1 MFSQKQLNYSFETNS
16 FTIYSM
22 DNTSIYPISHRFAE
36 VAGIRCHYV
45 EAGKGPTVVLI
56 AGFPQ
61 SSYAWR
67 RIIPL
72 LAAKYKVLAIDL
84 PGQGDSDK
92 PADGYDTKTTSER
105 VHALLNK
112 LGETSYVFVGH
123 DIGSWVGYAFAH
135 AYEKSLRGLVLLD
148 GNIPG
153 VTLQPTI
160 TIGADNW
167 RNWHFLFN
175 PIPDLPEILLQG
187 RERILIEWFFNRKTA
202 NFITTF
208 TKADIDEY
216 ERVYSSLGGMR
227 GMLGYYRSVLLDMEQ
242 NEALKKVK
250 LAIPVLALGGDAGS
264 APDIYERMKPL
275 AQLVYGGVIKNSG
288 HYIPEE
294 QPAALAQE
302 IISFIGKLPLK

>member
-1 MFSQKQLNYSFETNS
+1 MKHILIEDIQ
-16 FTIYSM
+16 
-22 DNTSIYPISHRFAE
+22 HRFIEAD
-36 VAGIRCHYV
+36 GIRFHFLEC
-45 EAGKGPTVVLI
+45 GKGPTIVLV

-61 SSYAWR
+61 SCYAWR

-72 LAAKYKVLAIDL
+72 LATQYKVIAIDL

-92 PADGYDTKTTSER
+92 PIAGYDTKTTAKR
-105 VHALLNK
+105 VHALLDK

-123 DIGSWVGYAFAH
+123 DIGSWVGYSFGH
-135 AYEKSLRGLVLLD
+135 AYEKSLKGLILLD

-160 TIGADNW
+160 TLGTDNW

-202 NFITTF
+202 NFVTTF
-208 TKADIDEY
+208 TKADVDEY
-216 ERVYSSLGGMR
+216 ERIYSGLGGMR
-227 GMLGYYRSVLLDMEQ
+227 GMLGYYRAVLEDMEQ
-242 NEALKKVK
+242 NKALKKVK
-250 LAIPVLALGGDAGS
+250 LTIPVLALGGDAGS
-264 APDIYERMKPL
+264 APDLYDRMKPL
-275 AQLVYGGVIKNSG
+275 ANVVYGGVIKNSG

-294 QPAALAQE
+294 QPASLAQE
-302 IISFIGKLPLK
+302 IINFINRLN